1 MLKLSDFI
9 LHFGSEP
16 SSGSSS
22 TSPVTVVNSTD
33 VEITLP
39 TTTKDYTLV
48 VDNLVDVSVHL
59 PNATTSLIG
68 QKFTIVK
75 TNTNVV
81 SILSNERILESTL
94 GGKLISE
101 ALEAYSSITLI
112 LVSSDKWVVTAANG
126 TWNLISLEV

>member
-94 GGKLISE
+94 GGKLMSE

>member
-39 TTTKDYTLV
+39 TTTKV
-48 VDNLVDVSVHL
+48 
-59 PNATTSLIG
+59 
-68 QKFTIVK
+68 
-75 TNTNVV
+75 
-81 SILSNERILESTL
+81 
-94 GGKLISE
+94 
-101 ALEAYSSITLI
+101 
-112 LVSSDKWVVTAANG
+112 
-126 TWNLISLEV
+126 

>member
-94 GGKLISE
+94 GGKLVSE
-101 ALEAYSSITLI
+101 ALEAYSSITLV